1 MADVTFVVHKEW
13 LEAIEMLSI
22 EQQDK
27 IIADVIRH
35 GTELPAAHAEDPN
48 VVSYVN
54 LLRGRIDA
62 SKNDYAKKIENGKTN
77 GRKKVVDSKEV
88 YRLAQLKKSAKEIA
102 AELGVG
108 VDSIYHDEGWKKR
121 GTPMWNGL

>member
-1 MADVTFVVHKEW
+1 MADVTFVVHKDW
-13 LEAIEMLSI
+13 LDAIVMLPI
-22 EQQDK
+22 DQQDK
-27 IIADVIRH
+27 IIADIIRH

-77 GRKKVVDSKEV
+77 GRKKILDSQEV
-88 YRLAQLKKSAKEIA
+88 YRLAQLGMGAKDIA
-102 AELGVG
+102 AQLGVG
-108 VDSIYHDEGWKKR
+108 IDSIYHDDGWKKR
-121 GTPMWNGL
+121 KSIL